1 MRIFKIDRNNP
12 DRRAIKSAARVI
24 KSKGVVIYPT
34 DTIYGLGANALDKR
48 TVKKIFKIKKRPEV
62 KAVSVVVKDVK
73 MAKKYCRVNK
83 IQQEIFS
90 ALLPGPFTLILP
102 KKANAKIFAGDKKTL
117 AIRIPDSR
125 VTQALADYLKIP
137 FTATSANI
145 SGLSG
150 SGDIKKVLKQLGI
163 NRKKPNL
170 SANRRISLV
179 LDAGN
184 LPKRKPSII
193 IDLTKPTP
201 KIIRK

>member
-1 MRIFKIDRNNP
+1 
-12 DRRAIKSAARVI
+12 
-24 KSKGVVIYPT
+24 VVIYPT
-34 DTIYGLGANALDKR
+34 DTIYGLGANALNKSA
-48 TVKKIFKIKKRPEV
+48 TQKVFAVKGRKKTKPL
-62 KAVSVVVKDVK
+62 SIVVMDIK

-102 KKANAKIFAGDKKTL
+102 KKANAKIFAGDGKTL
-117 AIRIPDSR
+117 AIRIPNSR
-125 VTQALADYLKIP
+125 ITQELADYLKIP

-145 SGLSG
+145 SGLPG

-170 SANRRISLV
+170 SRLLGISLV

-184 LPKRKPSII
+184 LPKRKPSTI
-193 IDLTKPTP
+193 IDLSGKEP
-201 KIIRK
+201 KVIRK